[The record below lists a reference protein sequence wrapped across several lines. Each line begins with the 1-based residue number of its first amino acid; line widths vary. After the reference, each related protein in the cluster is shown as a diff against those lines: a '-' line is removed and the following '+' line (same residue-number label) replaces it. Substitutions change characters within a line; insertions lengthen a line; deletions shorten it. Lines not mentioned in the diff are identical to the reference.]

1 MLALGASMYI
11 TKRDG
16 REESF
21 DISKIENAIRK
32 SLLSTGRDFP
42 ESLPSSLAE
51 TVASSLS
58 SDKTWS
64 VEEIQDAAEKT
75 LMAAGEFEAAKN
87 YILFRSKRTELRKER
102 QKILEHFPDSSLD
115 TVLSEIQKDFP
126 DEKYSLSILAKH
138 TVRSTP
144 L

>member
-1 MLALGASMYI
+1 MYI
-11 TKRDG
+11 TKREG

-126 DEKYSLSILAKH
+126 DEKYSLSILADKYL
-138 TVRSTP
+138 SFSKSGM
-144 L
+144 

>member
-1 MLALGASMYI
+1 MYI

-87 YILFRSKRTELRKER
+87 YILFRSKRG
-102 QKILEHFPDSSLD
+102 
-115 TVLSEIQKDFP
+115 
-126 DEKYSLSILAKH
+126 
-138 TVRSTP
+138 
-144 L
+144 